1 MKKYYNIPATE
12 IVALVGCKMMQ
23 TDSQS
28 FVTPDGAPVD
38 AGHMDGV

>member
-23 TDSQS
+23 SAAES
-28 FVTPDGAPVD
+28 FAEPGGADIPGSD
-38 AGHMDGV
+38 Y